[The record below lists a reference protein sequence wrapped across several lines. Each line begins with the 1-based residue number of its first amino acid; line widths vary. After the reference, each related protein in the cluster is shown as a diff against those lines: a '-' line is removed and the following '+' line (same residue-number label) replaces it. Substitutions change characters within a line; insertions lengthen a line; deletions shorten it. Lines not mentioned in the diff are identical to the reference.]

1 MITNTRE
8 KDELKIGESIGATDV
23 TALLQRYDLNSSQAS
38 ALATGVNSWQPV
50 SMKMDRNSTRQI

>member
-8 KDELKIGESIGATDV
+8 KDGLKIGESIGATDV

-38 ALATGVNSWQPV
+38 ALAMGVNSWQPV
-50 SMKMDRNSTRQI
+50 SMKMDRN